1 MSLLQSDLYT
11 GSPAGQ
17 NITLFMK
24 KIIQSLENKISNLER
39 VDNLSKL
46 KIELQNDFDKLKVE
60 YNVLEFKFN
69 RSLKDKNILNSLLSR
84 TSQDLNKVLRKME
97 HQAGEL
103 NILLDTIPALV
114 YFKDSH
120 LRYQVANKAFLDFS
134 GISREQVI
142 GKTLEEV
149 FQHYLP
155 IGEYHALE
163 EEVIMDGRFFYN
175 IEEQIER
182 NQKKIWVH
190 TNIAPV
196 RNAQGIIIGLIG
208 VSWDI
213 TSQKNYEQKLR
224 DAKESA
230 EEGERLKNSFLT
242 NMSHEIRTPL
252 NGVMGMAEM
261 LEKTPLDDNQHEY
274 LDILMES
281 GSHLVRLIDDVFE
294 FSALESGII
303 KLEKNRI
310 NLKSF
315 IKDLGKELMP
325 EAIHKGLKLD
335 LAVDPD
341 LPAEL
346 LGDSRYLKHIF
357 NNLISNALKFTKK
370 GVVKIKLFAVSPSQN
385 QKFRLR
391 VEVSDTGIGIP
402 NSQQGRLF
410 GSFSQLDSSTTK
422 EYQGTGL
429 GLAITKRLVD
439 MMKGKIGFES
449 KEGKGST
456 FWIELPMEVFVSY
469 DEEKLFDESEILDL
483 LKEFRILLVEDNLIN
498 QKITRFN
505 LEKRGCKV
513 EVANNGKEGVEKYKQ
528 KPYDLIL
535 MDLQMPVMDGLEAT
549 RQIRSFEI
557 EQNERHAFIVA
568 LTANVLKNEREKS
581 LEAGMDGFLGKPF
594 KPNELFHLLHNL
606 IIHH

>member
-1 MSLLQSDLYT
+1 LSLLQSDLYT